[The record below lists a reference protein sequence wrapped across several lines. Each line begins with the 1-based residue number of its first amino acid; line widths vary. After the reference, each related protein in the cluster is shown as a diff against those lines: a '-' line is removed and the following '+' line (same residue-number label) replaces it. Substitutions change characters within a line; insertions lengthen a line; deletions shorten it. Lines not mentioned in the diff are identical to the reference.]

1 MRVKKRKKPPIP
13 ERLKKGEQYLRNAE
27 AYVARNVNVE
37 STSFCHFADWKGKS
51 GHPLWMKNYAI
62 PAMKRA
68 LARFEK
74 RLDRIAAR
82 QKDKRSQKRRRAKRP
97 APRPPR
103 A

>member
-1 MRVKKRKKPPIP
+1 MFIRRRKKRKTQ

-37 STSFCHFADWKGKS
+37 STSFCHFSDWKGQS

-82 QKDKRSQKRRRAKRP
+82 QKDKRSQNRRRAKRP